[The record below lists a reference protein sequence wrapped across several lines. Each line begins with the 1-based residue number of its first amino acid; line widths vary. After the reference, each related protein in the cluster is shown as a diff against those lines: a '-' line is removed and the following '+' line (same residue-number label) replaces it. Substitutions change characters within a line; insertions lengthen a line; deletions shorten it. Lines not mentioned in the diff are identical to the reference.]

1 MINLDDAIDAM
12 LQSGCFSVVKKK
24 NECKG
29 CGTPPTVILT
39 DGEKDYKISQ
49 RSGAYGKIMVK
60 DKTGKVLK
68 IILLD
73 DFQTIINEKIDSVS

>member
-1 MINLDDAIDAM
+1 MINLDDAIDLM
-12 LQSGCFSVVKKK
+12 IQSGYFSVIKKK

-49 RSGAYGKIMVK
+49 RSGAFGKIMVK

-68 IILLD
+68 QIILD